1 MRLLI
6 LGGGSCQ
13 INSILKAKSK
23 GVEVIVSDYYDD
35 AVGKEYSDFGELV
48 STFDAKGNIEVAKK
62 YDIDG
67 IMTVGTD
74 QPIYTV
80 ARVAEAVKI
89 PSFLDVDTAKA
100 VTNKKIMKK
109 IFVEND
115 IPTTKYRLLEENFCE
130 NDLQGLNF
138 PVVMKPLDSQGQR
151 GIYKIHSING
161 IRDNIRDTLSYSR
174 EDKIIVEEYYENDE
188 ITVSG
193 WVKDGKTKIIL
204 VTDRVTYND
213 DVHIG
218 VCIAH
223 HFPSKHLKG
232 YYHQIKEITEKLVRA
247 FSIKNGPIYFQMLIG
262 KEGIKVNEIAC
273 RLGGAYEDKL
283 IPRITGI
290 DVLEMVIDYS
300 LGKNVDY
307 TALDNYDIENND
319 RYGAV
324 QLFFALP
331 GKIKDITS
339 IDKLMDVSG
348 VIDAGCNF
356 KPGDIINSIENATQ
370 RAGYMIILG
379 EDKENINNNIDRAF
393 ENLKIYDEKGQ
404 NLVLKFKE
412 CNFN

>member
-331 GKIKDITS
+331 GKIKDMTS
-339 IDKLMDVSG
+339 IDKLMDVSW
-348 VIDAGCNF
+348 VIDAGYNF
-356 KPGDIINSIENATQ
+356 KQGDIINPIENATQ

-379 EDKENINNNIDRAF
+379 ENKENINNNIDRAF
-393 ENLKIYDEKGQ
+393 ENLKIYDERGQ
-404 NLVLKFKE
+404 NLVLKFKK
-412 CNFN
+412 CNFT

>member
-232 YYHQIKEITEKLVRA
+232 YYHQIKEITEKLV
-247 FSIKNGPIYFQMLIG
+247 
-262 KEGIKVNEIAC
+262 
-273 RLGGAYEDKL
+273 
-283 IPRITGI
+283 
-290 DVLEMVIDYS
+290 
-300 LGKNVDY
+300 
-307 TALDNYDIENND
+307 
-319 RYGAV
+319 
-324 QLFFALP
+324 
-331 GKIKDITS
+331 
-339 IDKLMDVSG
+339 
-348 VIDAGCNF
+348 
-356 KPGDIINSIENATQ
+356 
-370 RAGYMIILG
+370 
-379 EDKENINNNIDRAF
+379 
-393 ENLKIYDEKGQ
+393 
-404 NLVLKFKE
+404 
-412 CNFN
+412 